1 MTLRSRYKVVLVLL
15 ICCLGGA
22 LKGFLMVKSEGAN
35 GTSMIP
41 GSIVLFGSV
50 VLGLV
55 ASLFR
60 FYLKPHKDD
69 VKSQD
74 QIAVETLAELGRKQA
89 LEREARLRQKDK

>member
-1 MTLRSRYKVVLVLL
+1 MTLRTRYRVVLVLL
-15 ICCLGGA
+15 ICFLGGA

-55 ASLFR
+55 ASLVR
-60 FYLKPHKDD
+60 FYLKPRKDE

-74 QIAVETLAELGRKQA
+74 QIAVETLAKLGQKQQ
-89 LEREARLRQKDK
+89 LEREAKLRQKGK